1 MHRKR
6 IIVVDDDKD
15 IRKLVESILAKEG
28 FITTGAENGAD
39 AMKKIQA
46 SKPDL
51 VLLDLQLPDKDGFE
65 VCKDLRND
73 PATKYVPIVFLTV
86 QNLDSYKIAGLEMGA
101 DDYITKP
108 FNQTELLAR
117 VKAVLRRVDWRD
129 KKESILKDGLLAV
142 DLEKHSVHMDSKS
155 LDLSPKE
162 FGTLEVLLRASGRVV
177 SAEELLERVWDENA
191 DPFSHAVKVTMSRLR
206 AKLGEP
212 GLIETVPQA
221 GYRLA
226 GAADGRH

>member
-28 FITTGAENGAD
+28 FVTTGAENGAD

-46 SKPDL
+46 SRPDL

-73 PATKYVPIVFLTV
+73 PSTKYVPIVFLTV

-129 KKESILKDGLLAV
+129 KKESVLKDGPLSV
-142 DLEKHSVHMDSKS
+142 DLEKHAVHMDSKS

-162 FGTLEVLLRASGRVV
+162 FDLLVTLMRNQGKVMTRD
-177 SAEELLERVWDENA
+177 ELSETVWGHEYFENTRTV
-191 DPFSHAVKVTMSRLR
+191 DVHVGRLR
-206 AKLGEP
+206 KKISKMGDKIKT
-212 GLIETVPQA
+212 IERI
-221 GYRLA
+221 GYRYE
-226 GAADGRH
+226 